1 MNDQDPNIDLEQVW
15 QSINLAP
22 EFSAHQL
29 EKMAQKSRNKNR
41 LIFTADLTG
50 NGIVLWGLYLAWSKD
65 ASLLIMLWLFL
76 AFLFGLWLMRE
87 FYKIRQA
94 GELALTGSTASYQ
107 NYLIEKANSDIKVGK
122 LFNVSNLIVSLSM
135 ALVFVLEQWFIGEP
149 LLTSTKDWVLVVSWA
164 SFWIGLMFVYGFWKI
179 RKGKKVLKHLAS
191 TKG

>member
-122 LFNVSNLIVSLSM
+122 LFNVSNLIVSSSM
-135 ALVFVLEQWFIGEP
+135 ALVFVLEQWFIGES
-149 LLTSTKDWVLVVSWA
+149 LLTSTKDWVLVVCWA

>member
-29 EKMAQKSRNKNR
+29 EKMAKKSRNKNR

-122 LFNVSNLIVSLSM
+122 LFNVSNLIVSSSM

-149 LLTSTKDWVLVVSWA
+149 LLTSTKDWVLVVCWA

>member
-29 EKMAQKSRNKNR
+29 EKMAKKSRNKNR

-122 LFNVSNLIVSLSM
+122 LFNVSNLIVSSSM
-135 ALVFVLEQWFIGEP
+135 ALVFILEQWFIGEP
-149 LLTSTKDWVLVVSWA
+149 LLTSTKDWVLVVCWA

>member
-29 EKMAQKSRNKNR
+29 EKMAKKSRNKNR

-135 ALVFVLEQWFIGEP
+135 ALVFVLEQWFIGES
-149 LLTSTKDWVLVVSWA
+149 LLTSTKDWVLVVCWA

>member
-122 LFNVSNLIVSLSM
+122 LFNVSNLIVTSSM